1 MDIGFNWKELFPAG
15 IMASGTV
22 AVGRAV
28 EILRFEPGAEAGVV
42 DFRLALPEVGL
53 EAALD
58 AEMPELELD
67 VLRAFWEVAADVIRS
82 DVQPSNAV
90 TFALCFD
97 NHLEPAF
104 DIG

>member
-1 MDIGFNWKELFPAG
+1 MLPAG

-28 EILRFEPGAEAGVV
+28 EILGFEPGAEPGIV
-42 DFRLALPEVGL
+42 DFGLALPEVGL
-53 EAALD
+53 ETALD
-58 AEMPELELD
+58 AEMPELQFD
-67 VLRAFWEVAADVIRS
+67 VLRAFREITADVIRS
-82 DVQPSNAV
+82 DVQSGNAV

-97 NHLEPAF
+97 NHMRPAF